1 MKRMEKMA
9 KDVTPRGLKVAICIP
24 THDTLPAYFAY
35 DLAGLIGWTT
45 RHYTNEGAIEEIS
58 LHMVSGTYVHT
69 ARQELLVAALRGGA
83 DYLLFLDS
91 DMRIP
96 KDALVRLLSHSER
109 MVGTNYPRRGVP
121 ADYVAIKHSV
131 KLDEDG
137 EKIDGE
143 LLKTLPDS
151 TGLEEVE
158 ALGFGCVLV
167 HASVFQAMGEVHDP
181 REKGPFWFF
190 EYLPDIPTH
199 VGEDVYFCRLAR
211 QVGTKIFVDHDL
223 SKDIRHI
230 GSFEFALD
238 HTWAFY
244 AQAEEEKLA
253 DGGDNQL
260 HDAPGGDSGR
270 AEQGGSDDETSGVR
284 AESRIKVVP
293 R

>member
-1 MKRMEKMA
+1 MKRMKKMA
-9 KDVTPRGLKVAICIP
+9 DDVTPKKGIKVAICIP
-24 THDTLPAYFAY
+24 CHDTLPSYFAY

-45 RHYTNEGAIEEIS
+45 HHFVTEGAIEEIG
-58 LHMVSGTYVHT
+58 LHMVKGTYVHS
-69 ARQELLVAALRGGA
+69 ARQELLVAALQGGA

-91 DMRIP
+91 DMRFP
-96 KDALVRLLSHSER
+96 KDTLARLLSHKKS
-109 MVGTNYPRRGVP
+109 MVGTNYARRNVP
-121 ADYVAIKHSV
+121 PEYIAIKKSV
-131 KLDEDG
+131 NIGEDG
-137 EKIDGE
+137 ERQDGE
-143 LLKTLPDS
+143 LLRTLPDS

-167 HASVFQAMGEVHDP
+167 HKGVFNSMALIHDP

-190 EYLPDIPTH
+190 EYLPDVPTH

-211 QVGTKIFVDHDL
+211 KAGTTIYVDHDL

-230 GSFEFALD
+230 GQLEYALD

-244 AQAEEEKLA
+244 EEEERRA
-253 DGGDNQL
+253 DGGDHEL

-270 AEQGGSDDETSGVR
+270 SEQDGPDGSDQGVR
-284 AESRIKVVP
+284 PEGRIKVVS